1 MTNVEHAEGGTVV
14 QPDEAGI
21 IFSAK
26 GQLRLLMPRYSQ
38 DEQLPKHFVIIAAIF
53 ARCHTDPDWLE
64 EQLKWFKKVRH

>member
-1 MTNVEHAEGGTVV
+1 
-14 QPDEAGI
+14 
-21 IFSAK
+21 
-26 GQLRLLMPRYSQ
+26 MPRYSQ

>member
-26 GQLRLLMPRYSQ
+26 ASFDYLCQ
-38 DEQLPKHFVIIAAIF
+38 DIVKMNSSPNIL
-53 ARCHTDPDWLE
+53 
-64 EQLKWFKKVRH
+64 